1 MAALLEAQGHRVT
14 RKPGWVGEFRI
25 KVDGQEV
32 YSGGERAKAST
43 PDAIV
48 TAVAEAPRE

>member
-1 MAALLEAQGHRVT
+1 VAALLEAQGHRVT

-43 PDAIV
+43 PEAIV
-48 TAVAEAPRE
+48 TTVAMGPEE